1 MKNNVSS
8 TLYGIN
14 RLMKKKQIASKYNI
28 PIDQI
33 IDLSAGDN
41 LFIPPK
47 LIRNLAI
54 NEIKRIDPRDR
65 YPIDYSSFI
74 EEISR
79 FTNVAK
85 KCIYPGISHI
95 TLIEKLLRFYTKKN
109 DKVIILNPEKDI
121 FSRIIKKLMLK
132 QISVDLSDDYKLNT
146 DAIIEIASSEEV
158 KAILISSP
166 HYPTGNQF
174 SEVRM
179 LSMINELD
187 IPIIVDESYVE
198 FGKYSLINIVN
209 NYNNLHI
216 IRNFSKAWGI
226 GAFSLAYLVANDNI
240 ITKMKQLYMV
250 EEIPPIHILVA
261 INILR
266 NPYKFVELIQ
276 LFLQERKRVY
286 EYLKLLN
293 GVKAFRTDSNFIF
306 MQFEHNTQPIFE
318 YLCSKGILVQNFDKL
333 HAFKNKEKSLLVTLG
348 TNTINDK
355 FIINLVEV
363 LEAISLSST

>member
-1 MKNNVSS
+1 MKNNISS
-8 TLYGIN
+8 TLYGIS
-14 RLMKKKQIASKYNI
+14 RLMKKKQIALKYNI
-28 PIDQI
+28 PLDQI

-54 NEIKRIDPRDR
+54 NEIKRVDPRDR

-95 TLIEKLLRFYTKKN
+95 TLIEKLLRFYTKQS

-132 QISVDLSDDYKLNT
+132 QISVQLFDDYKLNT
-146 DAIIEIASSEEV
+146 DDIIEKVSLEQA

-174 SEVRM
+174 SEDRM
-179 LSMINELD
+179 LSLINDLN

-198 FGKYSLINIVN
+198 FGKYSLTNIVS
-209 NYNNLHI
+209 NYNNLHV

-226 GAFSLAYLVANDNI
+226 GVFSLAYLVSNENVI
-240 ITKMKQLYMV
+240 SKMKQVYMV

-306 MQFEHNTQPIFE
+306 MQFKHNTQPIFE

-333 HAFKNKEKSLLVTLG
+333 LDFKNKEKSLLVTLG

-355 FIINLVEV
+355 FIMNLVEV
-363 LEAISLSST
+363 LEAISQSST